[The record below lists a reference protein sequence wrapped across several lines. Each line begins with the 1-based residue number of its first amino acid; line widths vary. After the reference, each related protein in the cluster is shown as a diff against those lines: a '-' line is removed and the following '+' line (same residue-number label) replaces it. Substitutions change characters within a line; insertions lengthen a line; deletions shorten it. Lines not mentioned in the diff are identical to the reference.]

1 MAWILIV
8 IFALGTS
15 EHSPPVVSHQRY
27 ETREACETAKLNL
40 APWLNAN
47 ARRVY
52 ITCTPAQ

>member
-8 IFALGTS
+8 AFTAGSYIGT
-15 EHSPPVVSHQRY
+15 VSQQRY

-40 APWLNAN
+40 APWLNATSRN
-47 ARRVY
+47 VY